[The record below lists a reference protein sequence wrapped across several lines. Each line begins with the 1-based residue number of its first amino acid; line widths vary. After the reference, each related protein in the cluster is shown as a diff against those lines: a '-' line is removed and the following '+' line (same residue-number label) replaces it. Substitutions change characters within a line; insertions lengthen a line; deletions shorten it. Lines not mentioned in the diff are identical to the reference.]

1 MTQDQDRIDAMERI
15 CAGMTTAEL
24 RDAPFTYQSLLQI
37 VQRREDRKSHP
48 DFRPQLSKLHQ
59 AVEAYEKAFDTGY
72 SDKEW
77 SAVLDANHEAWIELC
92 KDAHD
97 AAVRAEEKKK

>member
-37 VQRREDRKSHP
+37 VQRREDRVPLSALVLP
-48 DFRPQLSKLHQ
+48 EIEDNDPYDDYLEGRNDAIYEVQYQINQLMEQ
-59 AVEAYEKAFDTGY
+59 AK
-72 SDKEW
+72 
-77 SAVLDANHEAWIELC
+77 
-92 KDAHD
+92 
-97 AAVRAEEKKK
+97 